1 MNFEVEQASSRQ
13 RLRPVRPVLLWPM
26 FFLIA
31 VVGAVITFIQPANGS
46 AEVLR
51 PHTSTYRFTYG
62 APLPDNPVYE
72 KPSLETGDPLFRSV
86 VDAIN
91 VSLEFRA
98 GDNGFTKGTLAT
110 RVVLT
115 SGAGWSRTIVP
126 VAETPIDGS
135 VAATEIALNFAEI
148 WQLANQINVRTGVD
162 GDLTVTVEAAAAAD
176 VPADGGQVWNSLTTG
191 SLKFDLDV
199 ATVRMLS
206 AGGAVEPNEMLNSL
220 SPASAAADAGSEEGP
235 VPETAGLQVVTEMM
249 DTTVTVPRA
258 YTFGTVTMSVVD
270 ARTVLS
276 LMAVIF
282 GLFTLVNVA
291 IYFVASRRGEYALI
305 DLRHG
310 GLVRELTHM
319 PAGASAKAVWV
330 GSFET
335 LVRAA
340 RNAECEILCHV
351 NTDGHTYY
359 VFDGPT
365 LYAYMAA
372 PMQRI
377 PRISYRPVSTRPRTA
392 FVAASGAMAV
402 ALTTVLS
409 VSAANVEAPGT
420 NVDQVDIAVTTT
432 TTTTP

>member
-1 MNFEVEQASSRQ
+1 MNFEVEQTSSRQ
-13 RLRPVRPVLLWPM
+13 RLRPVRPVPLWPM
-26 FFLIA
+26 CFLIA
-31 VVGAVITFIQPANGS
+31 AVGAVITFIQPATGR
-46 AEVLR
+46 AEMLR
-51 PHTSTYRFTYG
+51 PHTSTYNFSY
-62 APLPDNPVYE
+62 AADLPENPVYE
-72 KPSLETGDPLFRSV
+72 KSALETGDPLFRSV
-86 VDAIN
+86 VDA
-91 VSLEFRA
+91 VTVGLDFRA

-110 RVVLT
+110 RVILV
-115 SGAGWSRTIVP
+115 SSAGWSRTIVP
-126 VAETPIDGS
+126 ISETPIDGS
-135 VAATEIALNFAEI
+135 VASASIPLNFAEI
-148 WQLANQINVRTGVD
+148 WQLATQINTRTGVD

-176 VPADGGQVWNSLTTG
+176 VPADGGEVWKSLTTG
-191 SLKFDLDV
+191 KLQFDLDV
-199 ATVRMLS
+199 SVVRMLS
-206 AGGAVEPNEMLNSL
+206 TNGAVESNEMLNSL
-220 SPASAAADAGSEEGP
+220 SPVAAASDASTEEGP
-235 VPETAGLQVVTEMM
+235 IAATVGMQVVTEMM
-249 DTTVTVPRA
+249 DTTVSVPREYSLGA
-258 YTFGTVTMSVVD
+258 VNMSVAD

-276 LMAVIF
+276 LLAVIF

-330 GSFET
+330 GSFDT

-377 PRISYRPVSTRPRTA
+377 PRISYRPVASRPRTA

-420 NVDQVDIAVTTT
+420 NVDQVDVPVTTT
-432 TTTTP
+432 TTP